1 MVKGAKKR
9 HINSEYSRRKKPAT
23 LWTLSLIALGAI
35 AFVFC
40 TFEIAERLWLT
51 EIDMD
56 LRHMLHVTRGISSS
70 IIVGFLVGW
79 YILRK
84 GGSIFPLLDA
94 EASEQREEETVE
106 ERRIIHFNL
115 WFIKIRWLACT
126 VSIALVVITIKA
138 LNFLEEEVFLPL
150 VISVTVLIASN
161 IIYTLLLR
169 RRLLIWYLS
178 EIQIVS
184 DLVILT
190 VMLHFSGGI
199 ENPIFLT
206 YIFHVIISGIL
217 LDRRKCYAIVI
228 IASVLFAG
236 MAFLEMTDIIEH
248 YTLIIFPHRE
258 EGGELEHAA
267 HKALY
272 VWSKVGLQFMIMS
285 LTAYFTTSIMDRLRS
300 EERHA
305 RVMGQRL
312 KRVLEASGAGFIILD
327 RQLKPLW
334 LNNQIREWLGIS
346 QAKSRQSPSILTEW
360 IGGKK
365 GPAVETFKDGRV
377 RIVERQRIDS
387 EGNKRFFQIT
397 VAPLLDSMGDVYQIV
412 ELTQDITQQKLLEAE
427 MMHSSRMAALG
438 VMAAGVAHEVGNP
451 LASIS
456 TRLRLMKE
464 EHDENFLQESIGLLE
479 NEISRISRILH
490 GVSQLARP
498 VKAGWSTC
506 RINSIINETLD
517 VLRLDRRAKD
527 CTIQADL
534 SKAMPETT
542 GSRDELSQVFL
553 NFGLNALEKMPH
565 GGTLTVRTTA
575 SRGEIKV
582 SFADTGEGMSKE
594 VLSKIF
600 TPFYTTKENG
610 LGLGLYISQNIIS
623 AHGGRI
629 EVQSKLNV
637 GTTVA
642 VLLPVRAAKARMDIR
657 KA

>member
-1 MVKGAKKR
+1 MVKGAKNR
-9 HINSEYSRRKKPAT
+9 HINSEYSCRKKRGT
-23 LWTLSLIALGAI
+23 LWTVSLIALGAI
-35 AFVFC
+35 AFVYC
-40 TFEIAERLWLT
+40 TFEIVERLWLT

-56 LRHMLHVTRGISSS
+56 IRHMLHVIRGIGSS

-94 EASEQREEETVE
+94 ETSEQREAETVE

-138 LNFLEEEVFLPL
+138 LGYLEEEVFWPL
-150 VISVTVLIASN
+150 VISVAFLVASN

-178 EIQIVS
+178 EMQIVS

-206 YIFHVIISGIL
+206 YIFHVIIGGIL
-217 LDRRKCYAIVI
+217 LNRRKCYAIVI
-228 IASVLFAG
+228 IASVLFVG
-236 MAFLEMTDIIEH
+236 MALLEMTDIVKH
-248 YTLIIFPHRE
+248 YTLIIFPHD
-258 EGGELEHAA
+258 EGGEELEHAA

-272 VWSKVGLQFMIMS
+272 VWSTVGLQFIIMS

-305 RVMGQRL
+305 RVVGQRL
-312 KRVLEASGAGFIILD
+312 KRVLEASGAGFTILD

-334 LNNQIREWLGIS
+334 LNKQIRKWLGIS
-346 QAKSRQSPSILTEW
+346 QATSRQSPSILTEW
-360 IGGKK
+360 IGGEK
-365 GPAVETFKDGRV
+365 GPAVETLKDGRV

-412 ELTQDITQQKLLEAE
+412 ELTQDTTEQKLLEAE
-427 MMHSSRMAALG
+427 MMHSSKMAALG
-438 VMAAGVAHEVGNP
+438 VMAAGVVHEVGNP

-464 EHDENFLQESIGLLE
+464 EHDEDFLQESIGLLE
-479 NEISRISRILH
+479 NEISRIDKILH

-506 RINSIINETLD
+506 RINSIVSETLD

-534 SKAMPETT
+534 SKAVPETT

-600 TPFYTTKENG
+600 TPFYTTKEDG
-610 LGLGLYISQNIIS
+610 LGLGLYISQNIIN
-623 AHGGRI
+623 AHDGRI
-629 EVQSKLNV
+629 EIQSKPNV
-637 GTTVA
+637 GTTIA
-642 VLLPVRAAKARMDIR
+642 VVLPVRAAKVRIDIR